1 MAEKLSGVYST
12 TDIGGFSPDQ
22 AISRGAIGVIGHQL
36 SGTAVSGSDKFS
48 SANSFGTI
56 FTFTSLVEAKVT
68 LGDANTIASG
78 SNWYNGQ
85 FGSGTSGGGYAG
97 WDTKC
102 NLIRALELIYAGNA
116 RAKCHVAVLSGSG
129 QDAKTASN
137 GTTEALAELD
147 KKDDISFLY
156 GAGLEFS
163 STYQTN
169 ALGSDDDS
177 VQAEKIYVGGVSLN
191 EAYSGS
197 TDLNKVNAFDVSTYS
212 ALQEDTGRSICVIG
226 NANFQFGTGFRSGSV
241 VETTKEIGA
250 NWLAAYY
257 VGYLSTL
264 PEHISTLNKGIGGF
278 LPVYNGKPKIWSSTE
293 LETNYDNSMVSIRF
307 SASNSPAYYF
317 EKAMTLTPKSSA
329 WGRITRR
336 RIIDR
341 VLKDVRVILRAEIGR
356 PNIASR
362 RRSINDRVRR
372 KLKELLDAGL
382 LQSTVTSTVYI
393 QAGDSANG
401 ILRANVSVTPVGEI
415 EEVRLT
421 VGVVL

>member
-1 MAEKLSGVYST
+1 MSEKLSGVYAT

-22 AISRGAIGVIGHQL
+22 AVSRGAIGVVGHMI

-56 FTFTSLVEAKVT
+56 YTFTSLVEAKVT

-78 SNWYNGQ
+78 STWYDGT
-85 FGSGTSGGGYAG
+85 FGSGAVGGYAG
-97 WDTKC
+97 WDASS
-102 NLIRALELIYAGNA
+102 NLIRALELIYRGNA

-129 QDAKTASN
+129 ADAKTASD
-137 GTTEALAELD
+137 GTAEALAELD

-156 GAGLEFS
+156 GAGLEFNA
-163 STYQTN
+163 TYQTN
-169 ALGSDDDS
+169 ALASDDDS

-197 TDLNKVNAFDVSTYS
+197 TDLNKQDTFDVSAYS

-226 NANFQFGTGFRSGSV
+226 NANFQFQTGATSGSI

-264 PEHISTLNKGIGGF
+264 PEHISTLNKGVGGF
-278 LPVYNGKPKIWSSTE
+278 LPVYNGKPRIWSSTE
-293 LETNYDNSMVSIRF
+293 LEANYDNSMISIRF

-317 EKAMTLTPKSSA
+317 EKAMTLTPKTSA
-329 WGRITRR
+329 WERITRR

-341 VLKDVRVILRAEIGR
+341 VLKDVRVVLRAEIGK

-382 LQSTVTSTVYI
+382 LQDTVSSTVFI
-393 QAGDSANG
+393 QTGDSANG